1 MPTVYP
7 NLVIAGAPKCGT
19 SSLYFWLAAH
29 PEVAASREKETFFWA
44 PEVNRFNARC
54 NHIQHGPEAYASLF
68 THTAGAKVRFEATA
82 PYIYYPAAWN
92 GLASLPHKPRVLF
105 ILREPAA
112 RTQSQY
118 LFERYRTKRISTS
131 FGDYLKDP
139 MILDHGHYDR
149 YLAEWDSALG
159 RENLIIWQ
167 FELVMRDPRSA
178 MKSLAAQLGIDPGF
192 YDHFDFAVRNETVA
206 IRSKGLHQFGLKLQ
220 SMIPLA
226 VQDVLLPIYLKINGA
241 GRPKATDALKAQT
254 SALKAEYAESNREL
268 AKRFPEFIDLD
279 LWT

>member
-1 MPTVYP
+1 MTTVYP
-7 NLVIAGAPKCGT
+7 NLVVAGAPKCGT

-29 PEVAASREKETFFWA
+29 PEVAASREKETFFLA

-68 THTAGAKVRFEATA
+68 AHTVGAKVRFEATA
-82 PYIYYPAAWN
+82 PYIYYPSAWN
-92 GLASLPHKPRVLF
+92 GLANLPQKPLVLF

-131 FGDYLKDP
+131 FEDYLKDP
-139 MILDHGHYDR
+139 VILEHGHYDR

-167 FELVMRDPRSA
+167 FERVMRDPRSA

-206 IRSKGLHQFGLKLQ
+206 IRSKGLHQLGLKLQ

-241 GRPKATDALKAQT
+241 GRPKATDELKAQT
-254 SALKAEYAESNREL
+254 STLKAEFAESNRAL

-279 LWT
+279 LWK